1 MHRIATTLFLALAT
15 GTCLMALPTP
25 RAFIANTGQWPAQ
38 VLYAAHTA
46 DGFVWITNTGMV
58 IDQRG
63 RTADGRVISAPV
75 ALSVNGSTGSTHSSV
90 RRDASTPTVSVL
102 RPGAATTTPTAS
114 SVVVHDVRPGIDL
127 EYVWDGDRVRYNV
140 LVDANTPLPNPLFNV
155 KGAGTIQIKNG
166 SIDCTTPLGMVSMSG
181 IVAYQPGTP
190 VSVGVTPTLTTSA
203 VGFSTTNV
211 DAARPLI
218 IDPVV
223 YAYALHG
230 SADEEITSIRMNK
243 DGNVVVGGW
252 TTSADLVTPSGTF
265 DAGTDGFV
273 AIMSPDLKTVLSWA
287 YIGGDSIDAVR
298 AIAVTSNGQ
307 VWATG
312 ETNSPGLPFPSSS
325 ISGSHSGNTDG
336 FVVRMSANLATIMT
350 GMYLAGNGVDLPLGI
365 AVSKE
370 NDVAVCG
377 QTSSTQGMPLA
388 QGYSSQPIGQR
399 DGFMLGMNAAGTII
413 NTFTYFGS
421 IGNDAF
427 TSATFDANGNI
438 IVGGM
443 TSSNEYKT
451 WPEKSLVWVPPDDEK
466 GREGYYEEVGNN
478 PYDVEFNGGSTDAV
492 VTKFGPDG
500 TLIFSTYFGGN
511 GDDVAYAVV
520 TDAESDVYAVG
531 STRSS
536 DLPIADGSALSYGGQ
551 SDAFFAII
559 SKDGLRLR
567 TCGYYGGTGDEEGF
581 GAAIDASKNLYITG
595 PTTSMDITNV
605 GAGSSSTPIG
615 GKDGFLA
622 KMSTTTVLFSS
633 VIGWTGDD
641 VPMCLALDA
650 RNDVYMAGSTTSTL
664 SSTSR
669 KTRDVNVQAESRDAF
684 AAKFAFGTVT
694 VRTPIAGSVLCF
706 GKQVNLA
713 WITEELSA
721 SETYSVDVSGD
732 GGATWT
738 QIAADLRTKSTSWS
752 VPQSAPPSGSYQ
764 FRVRTQHGHATL
776 SPVYAAGTPPLIT
789 TQPASNAVC
798 TGAALE
804 LRAEAAGEGLT
815 YQWYKNG
822 AAISGATQA
831 VYSVAAASASDA
843 GTYHV
848 VIGNDCASSPSADA
862 VIAVTDTPVITQQP
876 TGATLNVG
884 ATLTLSVT
892 AQGSN
897 LTYQW
902 QFNGTT
908 IPAPVGTQATL
919 TIENVTAANQGT
931 YACVIGSD
939 CGSATTESAVVS
951 IVTSVDDEGGEHAAM
966 MIVAPHPASDVLN
979 ISLAHGST
987 ISSISLTDVNGNV
1000 VASVSV
1006 EDLSSTS
1013 LSLSAIANGVY
1024 TLTAQTSTGRLARTI
1039 IVQK

>member
-1 MHRIATTLFLALAT
+1 MRRIATTFLFGIAASV
-15 GTCLMALPTP
+15 CLTALPTP
-25 RAFIANTGQWPAQ
+25 RAFMANSGQWPAH

-75 ALSVNGSTGSTHSSV
+75 DLSVNGSTGSTHSSV
-90 RRDASTPTVSVL
+90 RRDASTPTVSIL
-102 RPGAATTTPTAS
+102 RPGASTTTPTAS

-155 KGAGTIQIKNG
+155 KGASTIHINNG
-166 SIDCTTPLGMVSMSG
+166 SIDCTTPLGMISMSG

-190 VSVGVTPTLTTSA
+190 VTVRVTPTHTTSA

-223 YAYALHG
+223 YAYTLHG
-230 SADEEITSIRMNK
+230 SADEEVTSIRMNK

-336 FVVRMSANLATIMT
+336 FVVRLSADLATVLT

-377 QTSSTQGMPLA
+377 QTSSTQGLPLA

-399 DGFMLGMNAAGTII
+399 DGFMMGLNAAGTIV
-413 NTFTYFGS
+413 NTFNYFGS
-421 IGNDAF
+421 VGNDAF
-427 TSATFDANGNI
+427 TSVTFDVNGNI
-438 IVGGM
+438 VVGGM

-451 WPEKSLVWVPPDDEK
+451 WPEKSLVWVPPNDER
-466 GREGYYEEVGNN
+466 GEEGYYKEVGEN
-478 PYDVEFNGGSTDAV
+478 PYDVEFNGGATDAV
-492 VTKFGPDG
+492 VTKFGSDG
-500 TLIFSTYFGGN
+500 TLIFSTFFGGN
-511 GDDVAYAVV
+511 GPDAAYAVV
-520 TDAESDVYAVG
+520 ADGDADVYIVG

-536 DLPIADGSALSYGGQ
+536 DLPLSDGSALIYGGQ

-559 SKDGLRLR
+559 SRDGLRLR
-567 TCGYYGGTGDEEGF
+567 TCGYYGGTGDEEGY

-595 PTTSMDITNV
+595 PTTSADLTNV
-605 GAGSSSTPIG
+605 GAGSTSTPIG

-622 KMSTTTVLFSS
+622 KISTTSVMFSS

-641 VPMCLALDA
+641 VPMCVTLDA
-650 RNDVYMAGSTTSTL
+650 RNDVYFGGSATSTL
-664 SSTSR
+664 SST
-669 KTRDVNVQAESRDAF
+669 SRDAF

-694 VRTPIAGSVLCF
+694 VRTPVAGSVLCF
-706 GKQVNLA
+706 GKTVSVA
-713 WITEELSA
+713 WITEELA
-721 SETYSVDVSGD
+721 SNETYSVDVSGD

-738 QIAADLRTKSTSWS
+738 QIAADLRTKSTNWN
-752 VPQSAPPSGSYQ
+752 VPQTAPPSGSYQ
-764 FRVRTQHGHATL
+764 FRVRTQHGHASL
-776 SPVYAAGTPPLIT
+776 SPVYAAGTPPQIT

-798 TGAALE
+798 TGSTLE

-822 AAISGATQA
+822 AAISGATQS
-831 VYSVAAASASDA
+831 VYTIPAASASDA
-843 GTYHV
+843 GSYHV
-848 VIGNDCASSPSADA
+848 TISNDCASSTTTDA
-862 VIAVTDTPVITQQP
+862 VIAVTDAPIITQQP
-876 TGATLNVG
+876 TGATLNLG

-919 TIENVTAANQGT
+919 TIENITAANQGT
-931 YACVIGSD
+931 YTCVIGSD
-939 CGSATTESAVVS
+939 CGSTTTQNAVVS
-951 IVTSVDDEGGEHAAM
+951 IVTSIDEEGGEHAAM

-979 ISLAHGST
+979 ISLANGST

-1024 TLTAQTSTGRLARTI
+1024 TLTAQTSSGRLARTI
-1039 IVQK
+1039 VVQK